1 MHRQHRWQRPLAI
14 LAIAGLLAAC
24 GSDSPVGP
32 EFGDLEFA
40 PPGPI
45 VLGSLRDT
53 SVTLSNTGSVDMGPI
68 LLGKV
73 FSVGRP
79 PLEPDVFCNFE
90 TNIVPASIAS
100 LSPGASV
107 NIDVGIDDSGVDVQN
122 CFSGDY
128 DIRIQA
134 SVNGT
139 SFGAVT
145 LRVAWETP

>member
-1 MHRQHRWQRPLAI
+1 M
-14 LAIAGLLAAC
+14 
-24 GSDSPVGP
+24 
-32 EFGDLEFA
+32 
-40 PPGPI
+40 
-45 VLGSLRDT
+45 
-53 SVTLSNTGSVDMGPI
+53 TLSNVGGVDLGPI

-90 TNIVPASIAS
+90 TNIVPASIPS
-100 LSPGASV
+100 LSAGASAS
-107 NIDVGIDDSGVDVQN
+107 IDIAIDDSGVDGQN

>member
-1 MHRQHRWQRPLAI
+1 MLAA
-14 LAIAGLLAAC
+14 LGLLTAC
-24 GSDSPVGP
+24 GSDNPVGP
-32 EFGDLEFA
+32 EFGDLDFA

-45 VLGSLRDT
+45 MLGALRDT
-53 SVTLSNTGSVDMGPI
+53 TVVLSNTGSVDLGPI

-90 TNIVPASIAS
+90 ADIVPASIPS
-100 LSPGASV
+100 LTAGASTS
-107 NIDVGIDDSGVDVQN
+107 IDIAIDDSGVDVRN

-134 SVNGT
+134 SVSGT
-139 SFGAVT
+139 SLGAVT